1 MGSRGKLAIGE
12 EQPGLEAGG
21 KKSDGGGVSGGAVE
35 GVLGPELMEQGEAVN
50 AEVQKESKLDL
61 DYGGVAAGQRPN
73 AGCGGSVSNGR
84 RGGLPCSGGGGTVVS
99 NSGGGGAGCRR
110 GGLPCSG
117 GGGVAVSAGVEGLV
131 LTSTAPPVRSVL
143 TGAADGGGHLF
154 R

>member
-1 MGSRGKLAIGE
+1 MEARVGAGTGPEAAEILGVSAAARDGGRGTLVK
-12 EQPGLEAGG
+12 EAGG
-21 KKSDGGGVSGGAVE
+21 
-35 GVLGPELMEQGEAVN
+35 
-50 AEVQKESKLDL
+50 
-61 DYGGVAAGQRPN
+61 
-73 AGCGGSVSNGR
+73 GR
-84 RGGLPCSGGGGTVVS
+84 TAK
-99 NSGGGGAGCRR
+99 GGGGAGCRR